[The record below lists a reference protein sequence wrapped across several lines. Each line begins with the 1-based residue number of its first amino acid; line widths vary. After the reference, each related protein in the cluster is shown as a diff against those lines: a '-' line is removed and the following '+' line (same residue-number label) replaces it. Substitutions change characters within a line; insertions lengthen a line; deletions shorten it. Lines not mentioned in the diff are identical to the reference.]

1 MRGVPT
7 FKDLCSMDDREI
19 IKVMMPQIGCFQCG
33 RNSGLDI
40 VEVGTIA
47 KSNREGLRKVG
58 AVVHCPTCG
67 LLPRKL
73 EVFVPTT
80 DEAYIKV
87 FALGK
92 ASQYAV
98 RRAAGRAPR
107 SQLKTG
113 MDVLKKFGLDK
124 YVDRRN

>member
-7 FKDLCSMDDREI
+7 FKDIQSMDDREI
-19 IKVMMPQIGCFQCG
+19 IRVMMPQLGCFQCK
-33 RNSGLDI
+33 RNSGLEI

-47 KSNREGLRKVG
+47 QSNREGLRKVG
-58 AVVHCPTCG
+58 AVIYCPTCG

-80 DEAYIKV
+80 DEAYVKI

-98 RRAAGRAPR
+98 RRAVGNAPR
-107 SQLKTG
+107 SKLKSG
-113 MDVLKKFGLDK
+113 MSILKKFKLDHL
-124 YVDRRN
+124 VDRRK